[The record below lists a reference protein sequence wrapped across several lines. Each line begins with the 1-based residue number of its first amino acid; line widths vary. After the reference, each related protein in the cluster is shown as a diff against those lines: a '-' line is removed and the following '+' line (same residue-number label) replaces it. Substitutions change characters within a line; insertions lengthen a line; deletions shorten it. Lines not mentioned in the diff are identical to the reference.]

1 MADQFNVLTS
11 TRFGQVLVNRND
23 FYVGKSLIVYG
34 EYSWGEVE
42 LFRQLLGPGH
52 VVVEAGANIGAH
64 TVPLSMLVGAAGRVH
79 AFEPVR
85 LTFQLLNANVALS
98 SCTNVVAYPAMLGET
113 DDEALAPIIDPMSPW
128 NFGGVSMLNVE
139 QGERVA
145 VRTIDGLGLA
155 RCSLIKADVEDM
167 ELAVLRGAADTID
180 RFRPALYVENHDRE
194 NSPNLIR
201 HIAEL
206 GYDLWWHTPP
216 LFNPENFRGVAHDI
230 FGNIVSVNMI
240 GIPAE
245 RDISVTK
252 MRKVSGEDDWP
263 LD

>member
-1 MADQFNVLTS
+1 MTDPFNVLTT
-11 TRFGQVLVNRND
+11 TRFGQMLVNRND
-23 FYVGKSLIVYG
+23 VYVGKSLIVYG
-34 EYSWGEVE
+34 EYSWSEVE

-64 TVPLSMLVGAAGRVH
+64 TVPLSQLVGPTGRVH

-85 LTFQLLNANVALS
+85 LTYQALNANVALN
-98 SCTNVVAYPAMLGET
+98 SCTNVVTYAAMLGEST
-113 DDEALAPIIDPMSPW
+113 GESLAPSIDPTSPW

-145 VRTIDGLGLA
+145 VRTVDELDLA

-167 ELAVLRGAADTID
+167 ELAVLRGAATTIE
-180 RFRPALYVENHDRE
+180 RFRPALYVENHDPGR
-194 NSPNLIR
+194 SPELIR
-201 HIAEL
+201 HITEL
-206 GYDLWWHTPP
+206 DYELWWHTPP
-216 LFNPENFRGVAHDI
+216 LYNPDNFRRVSHDI

-240 GIPAE
+240 GIPGE
-245 RDISVTK
+245 RDITVTK